1 MTFIPSSVEVAFLWN
16 IEHGLLG
23 QPVQQYLADHPD
35 HEDALLR
42 IFRLGGNDL
51 VKDLI
56 ERGADVATFQPAA
69 PEPAPLAPL
78 TSAEA
83 LLIAQ
88 LRDGCT
94 DEAAETL
101 AGLLTPAPK
110 PSWREQV
117 KNPEHY
123 LLAFALAGALVRN
136 GVVEVDLYDPRW
148 HRTFENIVSTVEDT
162 LNLFNT

>member
-56 ERGADVATFQPAA
+56 ERGADVTTFQPADVVPLTVA
-69 PEPAPLAPL
+69 VEPEP
-78 TSAEA
+78 
-83 LLIAQ
+83 
-88 LRDGCT
+88 
-94 DEAAETL
+94 
-101 AGLLTPAPK
+101 K
-110 PSWREQV
+110 PTWREQV

-123 LLAFALAGALVRN
+123 LLAFALAGALIRN